1 MKQKL
6 VQILKQFSKKK
17 GAVAPCGEILENLI
31 EQTQN
36 QSNQINKAV
45 ESNVSKKKQDVSNPP
60 NRTNVSKKSKTILP
74 RQQRIDKFLNASSK
88 KNADV
93 NSPAKFSSSAK
104 SVKRSLDQ
112 GGEESPNKWI
122 ASEQKEIL
130 NTGTQLAVT
139 AAGAIRQQT
148 TFIGTAT
155 YCLSPSPVFLLF
167 NWTRFL
173 VSNRVV
179 CIFLVVE

>member
-1 MKQKL
+1 MFLQMKQKL

-104 SVKRSLDQ
+104 SVKRSLDP

-148 TFIGTAT
+148 TFIGTPLTASVQVQSSYYST
-155 YCLSPSPVFLLF
+155 GLVFWCRIGWF
-167 NWTRFL
+167 AF
-173 VSNRVV
+173 S
-179 CIFLVVE
+179 

>member
-1 MKQKL
+1 M
-6 VQILKQFSKKK
+6 
-17 GAVAPCGEILENLI
+17 
-31 EQTQN
+31 
-36 QSNQINKAV
+36 
-45 ESNVSKKKQDVSNPP
+45 
-60 NRTNVSKKSKTILP
+60 
-74 RQQRIDKFLNASSK
+74 NAASK

-139 AAGAIRQQT
+139 AAGAIRQHT
-148 TFIGTAT
+148 TFIGTPRTASVQVQSSYYST
-155 YCLSPSPVFLLF
+155 GLVFWCRIGLF
-167 NWTRFL
+167 AF
-173 VSNRVV
+173 S
-179 CIFLVVE
+179 